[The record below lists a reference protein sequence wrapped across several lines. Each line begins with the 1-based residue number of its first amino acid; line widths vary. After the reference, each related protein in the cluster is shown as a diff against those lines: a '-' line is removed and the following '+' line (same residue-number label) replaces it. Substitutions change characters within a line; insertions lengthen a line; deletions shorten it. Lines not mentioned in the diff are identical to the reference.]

1 MVKNSAGRSYILP
14 QDVVSPRD
22 RMRVVE
28 VLIDG
33 GEERSCSYALQHW
46 TKEGKYSVG
55 IRWNGD
61 EEKPIGTPNISGHA
75 CWLVLD
81 EMLWPAVLAAV
92 KDDDKRARAAK
103 LLYGG
108 T

>member
-1 MVKNSAGRSYILP
+1 MSNASAGKPYIPP

-28 VLIDG
+28 ILIDG
-33 GEERSCSYALQHW
+33 GEERTCSYALQHW
-46 TKEGKYSVG
+46 FQEQKYSIGV
-55 IRWNGD
+55 RWNGD
-61 EEKPIGTPNISGHA
+61 EDRPIGTSNISGHA

-92 KDDDKRARAAK
+92 RDSDKRVRAAK